1 MQEPRVTV
9 RYFPRFMAVSVV
21 LIFFTNLSLY
31 LNSSGLVQ
39 MPSFYYVIA
48 LAIAAAPLYLSRDSL
63 GVLLHSP
70 ISRWCYGFVMI
81 SGVWLLFQPEP
92 SEDTW
97 SEFWLRIV
105 SALFIIMLLS
115 VFSNSETQLW
125 ARWVILIAVLAAVA
139 VNCYE
144 LFHPFLFSNVMGRSA
159 GFYVNPNQCGAALVL
174 GMILSISLL
183 PPRLRLLFALITG
196 FGILLTFSR
205 GALVGWIISTII
217 LIKVGEISLRRSMF
231 IGGAVVAAVAV
242 VLLLQWSSLQYQLED
257 AGALNNNVL
266 ARVEWF
272 NKFGNDDYSALE
284 RKQVAEMAWGMFGD
298 KPFFGHGVAASL
310 TWGFEKSSHNQ
321 YLNMMVDHGVLG
333 MFILPLLVLAIV
345 WKAQGEA
352 KRIGLAFSVFTL
364 CWGFFSHNL
373 FTERYML
380 LAFSLMA
387 AMTVTSRLTQKQADR
402 GHTYVYESSSYNYR
416 FAR

>member
-1 MQEPRVTV
+1 MTAK
-9 RYFPRFMAVSVV
+9 YFSRILAASAVF
-21 LIFFTNLSLY
+21 IFFTNLSLY
-31 LNSSGLVQ
+31 LNSSGLVP
-39 MPSFYYVIA
+39 MPSFYYIIV

-63 GVLLHSP
+63 GMLMRSP

-81 SGVWLLFQPEP
+81 SGFWMLFQPEP

-97 SEFWLRIV
+97 NEFWLRIV
-105 SALFIIMLLS
+105 SALFIIILMI
-115 VFSNSETQLW
+115 VFSNPDTQRW
-125 ARWVILIAVLAAVA
+125 ARLAILIAVLLAVA
-139 VNCYE
+139 VNVYE
-144 LFHPFLFSNVMGRSA
+144 LFHPYSFSNVMGRSA
-159 GFYVNPNQCGAALVL
+159 GFYVNPNQCGAALAL

-183 PPRLRLLFALITG
+183 PPRLRLLFAFVAG

-205 GALVGWIISTII
+205 GALVGWIIATLI
-217 LIKVGEISLRRSMF
+217 LIKVGEISLKRSLF
-231 IGGAVVAAVAV
+231 IGGAIVAAITV
-242 VLLLQWSSLQYQLED
+242 VLLLQWNSLQYQLED
-257 AGALNNNVL
+257 AGALNTNVL
-266 ARVEWF
+266 ARIEWF
-272 NKFGNDDYSALE
+272 NKLGGNDDSALE
-284 RKQVAEMAWGMFGD
+284 RKQVAELAWGMFGD

-333 MFILPLLVLAIV
+333 IFILPLLVAAIV
-345 WKAQGEA
+345 WKAQGES
-352 KRIGLAFSVFTL
+352 KRIGIAFSAFTL

-387 AMTVTSRLTQKQADR
+387 AMAVTSRLAQKQTDQSCKDN
-402 GHTYVYESSSYNYR
+402 YESRSYHYR